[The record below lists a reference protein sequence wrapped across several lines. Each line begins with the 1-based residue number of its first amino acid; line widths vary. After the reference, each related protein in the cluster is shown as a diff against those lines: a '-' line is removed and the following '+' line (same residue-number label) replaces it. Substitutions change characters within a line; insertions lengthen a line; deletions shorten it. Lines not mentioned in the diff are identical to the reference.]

1 MENCEEWVDC
11 SESIDRNART
21 FSAPTVTAF
30 STLGIGSSILQDDL
44 SSFHDFRFGPL
55 SSYLTIGDLHGFKC
69 PGVPLH
75 LTAPVFAFYSVL
87 LY

>member
-11 SESIDRNART
+11 SESNDRNART
-21 FSAPTVTAF
+21 FSAPTVTAA
-30 STLGIGSSILQDDL
+30 STQGIGSSILRDDN

-55 SSYLTIGDLHGFKC
+55 SSYLTIGDVHGFEC
-69 PGVPLH
+69 PGVRLH
-75 LTAPVFAFYSVL
+75 LIAPVFAFYSVL